1 MMLTRHSLSVSAR
14 EQTGQ
19 LKPRCVR
26 ALKRIFQICDE
37 DADGFLSDREL
48 NHFQATCFGT
58 PLQVRTRR
66 TGAERATPALKRSSS
81 CTLFT
86 SVAGGRTDLLSL
98 KTKTHPNCPKNH
110 KPEELEG
117 VRKIIS
123 TKVPEGIAPSGV
135 TLKGFVYLHA
145 LFVARGRMDTTW
157 TVLRKFGYDNALEL
171 RPDLCQGALSQ
182 LGHFHPDQCVEITDS
197 GRDFLRLKFRQHDK
211 DADGVLSDA
220 ELEELFS
227 TAPGFP
233 GPEWHRDAYHGMV
246 DTSGRGGGKS
256 KGGEPCLTLDGFL
269 SLWDLMALRSPATAL
284 VHALYLGRS
293 KEDLPTFLRI
303 SRRRKQEVRRARRP
317 QGIASGSGHHKPPLT
332 RRVLSCVVF
341 ATPDQLRRNETV
353 LTEPDQQTRVFR
365 VPAGQGDA
373 ASSEKTLVVRQ
384 VEAGSGDDGAG
395 GYTDAALLQVR
406 QTDAQA
412 ALARHRG
419 ALRLTPPP
427 SLSPPPSPSLPTR
440 RNSPWTCA

>member
-1 MMLTRHSLSVSAR
+1 M
-14 EQTGQ
+14 
-19 LKPRCVR
+19 
-26 ALKRIFQICDE
+26 
-37 DADGFLSDREL
+37 
-48 NHFQATCFGT
+48 
-58 PLQVRTRR
+58 
-66 TGAERATPALKRSSS
+66 
-81 CTLFT
+81 
-86 SVAGGRTDLLSL
+86 
-98 KTKTHPNCPKNH
+98 
-110 KPEELEG
+110 
-117 VRKIIS
+117 RKIIS

-427 SLSPPPSPSLPTR
+427 SLSLHLHPHLSQRVATVRGPVRNLFRPEARRPRGPGCVDEAGRAKGHGTPPLRAGLCQRER
-440 RNSPWTCA
+440 RRGQLRHGGRHNAAALHGQAPGPLVGGRL